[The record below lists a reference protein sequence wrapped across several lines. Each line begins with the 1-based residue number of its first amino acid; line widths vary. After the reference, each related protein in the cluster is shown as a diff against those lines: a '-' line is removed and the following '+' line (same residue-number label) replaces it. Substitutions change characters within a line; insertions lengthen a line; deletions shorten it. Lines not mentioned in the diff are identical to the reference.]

1 MHTHTYSGKR
11 HMPMCTHAYLLTR
24 GGAKR
29 MVENWDV
36 CNPGAIDGQWRQL
49 ANDNIF
55 TWRKAHPTSYKDV
68 KPGTTF
74 EYTLIHTYIPPYSYI
89 CSYSYTYIKT
99 YIHTFMCLYGIYNRV

>member
-1 MHTHTYSGKR
+1 
-11 HMPMCTHAYLLTR
+11 MCTHAYLLTR

-49 ANDNIF
+49 ANDKIF

-68 KPGTTF
+68 KPGSIKHLNIHKYIPISPPTNT
-74 EYTLIHTYIPPYSYI
+74 YAHTHIHTYIHVLIRYI
-89 CSYSYTYIKT
+89 
-99 YIHTFMCLYGIYNRV
+99 